1 MKQARRVQRSIYLSP
16 EQDSLL
22 QAAKPDGMGVSDFLR
37 DCIVGGIDKVKPPPT
52 EPFDEWGLVSQLIRD
67 DGDVT
72 WLGRVRPDFFAQDI
86 PREVVRNAEES
97 GLRGSRLR
105 AHIGKTVKAIDL
117 EPARVEEYEHLS
129 PHDVRRMG
137 KSVTDAYVRRMVIQE
152 ATQAANALLSEKDPT
167 ETLARLGS
175 KLASIHT
182 EERGTA
188 IVDALRDMA
197 LEAKRHAEE
206 DETGS
211 AVRFGYDG
219 LDFLIPRMGGGEVHI
234 VAARTNV
241 GKSLIASNIA
251 YNNAANGNPVAIFS
265 LEMKRSLFAER
276 IASVASQEPS
286 RTYDGHINL
295 SSQKFLEGCQV
306 VGKLP
311 IHIDDRAGLSAA
323 QIGNAIGAM
332 HPAPRLGIIDYFGLI
347 KHPDSD
353 SSVNSQG
360 ATMKDLLLISKRYGI
375 PIILLG
381 QINREG
387 DKEPKPKISNLRGC
401 GELEQDASSILLG
414 RSLDDERVGT
424 AWEMAKN
431 RVLPRFGEVELR
443 RVNGSAKME
452 EVRRK

>member
-1 MKQARRVQRSIYLSP
+1 MKQARRIQRSIYLSP

-37 DCIVGGIDKVKPPPT
+37 DCIIGGVDKVKPPPT
-52 EPFDEWGLVSQLIRD
+52 EPFDEWGLISQLIRD
-67 DGDVT
+67 DGDIT
-72 WLGRVRPDFFAQDI
+72 WLSRVRPDFFAQDI
-86 PREVVRNAEES
+86 PREVVRVAEET
-97 GLRGSRLR
+97 GLKGNRLK
-105 AHIGKTVKAIDL
+105 AAIGKTIKAIDL
-117 EPARVEEYEHLS
+117 EPAKVEEYEHLS
-129 PHDVRRMG
+129 PHDVQRMA
-137 KSVTDAYVRRMVIQE
+137 KSVTDAYVRRLLIVE
-152 ATQAANALLSEKDPT
+152 AAHAANALLSEKDPT

-175 KLASIHT
+175 AIASIHS

-211 AVRFGYDG
+211 AVRFHFEG
-219 LDFLIPRMGGGEVHI
+219 LDYLIPRMGGGEVHI

-251 YNNAANGNPVAIFS
+251 RNNAAAGNPVAIFS

-276 IASVASQEPS
+276 IASVESGEPS
-286 RTYDGHINL
+286 RTLDGHINL
-295 SSQKFLEGCQV
+295 SNHKFLEGCQAIS
-306 VGKLP
+306 KLP
-311 IHIDDRAGLSAA
+311 IHIDDRAGLSPA

-332 HPAPRLGIIDYFGLI
+332 HPAPRLVIIDYFGLI

-387 DKEPKPKISNLRGC
+387 DKETKPRISNLRGC

-414 RSLDDERVGT
+414 RALDDSRERT

-443 RVNGSAKME
+443 RVNGSARMV
-452 EVRRK
+452 EVRQ